1 MTALFDSQEPR
12 DPSQQSPDE
21 YDTYVPEREFVLM
34 PLFRRIG
41 ERLGL
46 RRSVTEEPVHIAHA
60 PIPTEQQVEK
70 ARVEPVVAEQAP
82 VAPASM
88 VAQPAEP
95 EIAISA
101 LSVDSE
107 AAPLE
112 SEALA
117 DPVASLIKAETPKRS
132 IAAPVVELSRKA
144 SGALSGAA
152 HWLAEKQ
159 EAILHRAKAPE
170 ILAEDLLRGPQKEPI
185 PFPKTEP
192 APPIIEPA
200 SERDPA
206 PSVAHDVDES
216 FAVPALQREIAW
228 AEHNEAAV
236 PVAAGEQSSSV
247 PAAPPP
253 VATWWQHRID
263 WSRYFTSRRV
273 ALLGG
278 LAMAALLMLGISLA
292 RRPAGDMLPQQ
303 TATQPPE
310 PGGVTLSTHPAVT
323 RTRPQPQT
331 AAPAAPAHVRRAHAA
346 VDDGGPEVVT
356 HYYHQKPS
364 PIHQATAS
372 SDGVR
377 HYSDLN

>member
-1 MTALFDSQEPR
+1 MTALFDPQDPR
-12 DPSQQSPDE
+12 DSCQQSPDE

-46 RRSVTEEPVHIAHA
+46 RRNPLQEPIHIAET
-60 PIPTEQQVEK
+60 PIQQIENVNAESMI
-70 ARVEPVVAEQAP
+70 AEPAP
-82 VAPASM
+82 VPPASS

-95 EIAISA
+95 EIVSPA
-101 LSVDSE
+101 LNVSSE
-107 AAPLE
+107 AEPLE
-112 SEALA
+112 SKDLA
-117 DPVASLIKAETPKRS
+117 DPVSNLNKAEAPRRS
-132 IAAPVVELSRKA
+132 MAAPVTEASRRV

-159 EAILHRAKAPE
+159 EAILQRAKAPE
-170 ILAEDLLRGPQKEPI
+170 IPAEDLLRGPQKEPI

-192 APPIIEPA
+192 VLAIAEPAREPELGAPPA
-200 SERDPA
+200 RGL
-206 PSVAHDVDES
+206 DES
-216 FAVPALQREIAW
+216 YAVPALQREIAW
-228 AEHNEAAV
+228 AEHKQAAV
-236 PVAAGEQSSSV
+236 PATAAEQRSAIPSE
-247 PAAPPP
+247 PAAP

-263 WSRYFTSRRV
+263 WSRYLTSRRV
-273 ALLGG
+273 AMLGG
-278 LAMAALLMLGISLA
+278 LAMAALLILGISLA

-323 RTRPQPQT
+323 RARPQPRT
-331 AAPAAPAHVRRAHAA
+331 AEPGAPAHVRRAHAA